1 MRILLILVIF
11 IQLSGCAVFW
21 ETAGAT
27 LVGNLGSELIKH
39 QLADEDDEK
48 DESSEPCAMPCTE

>member
-1 MRILLILVIF
+1 MTRLLLIIVML

-27 LVGNLGSELIKH
+27 LVGNLASELIKH
-39 QLADEDDEK
+39 ELAEEDDEK
-48 DESSEPCAMPCTE
+48 EKSPEK

>member
-1 MRILLILVIF
+1 MRILLILVMLV
-11 IQLSGCAVFW
+11 QLSGCAVFW

-39 QLADEDDEK
+39 QLAEEDDEK
-48 DESSEPCAMPCTE
+48 EKQPEK

>member
-1 MRILLILVIF
+1 MIRILLILVMLV
-11 IQLSGCAVFW
+11 QLSGCAVFW

-39 QLADEDDEK
+39 QLAEEDDEK
-48 DESSEPCAMPCTE
+48 EKQSE

>member
-1 MRILLILVIF
+1 MTRLLLILVMLV
-11 IQLSGCAVFW
+11 QLSGCAVFW

-39 QLADEDDEK
+39 QLAEEDDEK
-48 DESSEPCAMPCTE
+48 DEADDDPKP